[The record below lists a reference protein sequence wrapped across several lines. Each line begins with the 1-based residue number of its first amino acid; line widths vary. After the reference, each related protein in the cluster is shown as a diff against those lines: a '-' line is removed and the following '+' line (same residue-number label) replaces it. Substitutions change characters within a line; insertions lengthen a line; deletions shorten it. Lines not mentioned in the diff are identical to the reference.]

1 LPKSTHKYSIEI
13 YFIFS
18 ELYFIFYAFLKF
30 IHIPEILKPEK
41 KFEKE
46 RTVLGRQFG
55 PRLLPSGGKPDSRPM
70 PTAPC
75 GRAPDSH
82 RASVVAQPA
91 RLTDGTLGGEVGRE
105 ASSRR
110 GYAPGKSMG
119 AAFRTINDERRP
131 AVNREV
137 LLQLE
142 GMEEHVTRNQIKEK
156 GRPWRELTER
166 GKLQWLKM

>member
-1 LPKSTHKYSIEI
+1 
-13 YFIFS
+13 
-18 ELYFIFYAFLKF
+18 
-30 IHIPEILKPEK
+30 
-41 KFEKE
+41 
-46 RTVLGRQFG
+46 
-55 PRLLPSGGKPDSRPM
+55 M

-91 RLTDGTLGGEVGRE
+91 RLTGGTLGGEVGRE
-105 ASSRR
+105 AFSRR

-166 GKLQWLKM
+166 GKL